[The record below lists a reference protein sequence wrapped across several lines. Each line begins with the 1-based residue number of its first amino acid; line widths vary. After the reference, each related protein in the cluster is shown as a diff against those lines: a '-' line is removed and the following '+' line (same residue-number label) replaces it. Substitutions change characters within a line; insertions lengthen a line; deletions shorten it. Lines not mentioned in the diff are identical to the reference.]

1 LGLPESS
8 GYPPAT
14 TISTLDL
21 NELIQEVLALTQYEV
36 LRSRIAVHTELTA
49 EPVAVHGDPVQ
60 LQQVLL
66 NLLLNAI
73 EAIDAKTEGS
83 RDLIIRSRTTG
94 RGQIEVSIHDSGI
107 GIALPHMDQIFNAF
121 FTTKSS
127 GMGMGLSISRSA
139 VEAHGGR
146 LWAVRNEEGGATF
159 QFSLPAV
166 NAV

>member
-1 LGLPESS
+1 
-8 GYPPAT
+8 
-14 TISTLDL
+14 
-21 NELIQEVLALTQYEV
+21 LALTQYEV

-107 GIALPHMDQIFNAF
+107 GIALPHMDQIFNVF
-121 FTTKSS
+121 HDEELRH
-127 GMGMGLSISRSA
+127 GDGSIDQPFR
-139 VEAHGGR
+139 GGSPR
-146 LWAVRNEEGGATF
+146 RPFVGGA
-159 QFSLPAV
+159 QRRRGCDFSVFPSGSQRGVMAESMLPARRISYT
-166 NAV
+166 